1 MRRREFLSVLGGAT
15 AAWPMVARGQSPQL
29 RTIGFLGSTTQET
42 WNKPVAAFEQRLRE
56 LGWIEG
62 RTIAIDYR
70 WIEGRNERAV
80 EVVAEFVRRKV
91 DVIVTGG
98 NAVLAAKE
106 ATRTI
111 PIIFALAV
119 DPVGSGFVDSLAR
132 PGANVTGLSQAS
144 PDLVGK
150 RLQLLREALPSR
162 RRLGIMAN
170 VAYPAAK
177 QEAIEVQIAAGALGF
192 EGIISEIR
200 RPEDIAPAFDRVKGR
215 TDVLYVVTDALMN
228 SYTVRINTL
237 ALGARLP
244 GIFGSRTATEGGGL
258 MSYGPHFPD
267 MFRRAAELVDKVLRG
282 AKPGDLPVEQ
292 PSKFE
297 FVVNLTAAKALDI
310 DMPAALLTRADEVI
324 E

>member
-1 MRRREFLSVLGGAT
+1 MRRRDFIALIGGAT
-15 AAWPMVARGQSPQL
+15 AWPSGALGQSPQL

-42 WNKPVAAFEQRLRE
+42 WNKPVAAFEQRLHE

-62 RTIAIDYR
+62 RTISIDYR
-70 WIEGRNERAV
+70 WIEGRNERAA
-80 EVVAEFVRRKV
+80 EVAAEFVRRKV
-91 DVIVTGG
+91 DIIVTGG
-98 NAVLAAKE
+98 NAVLAAKA
-106 ATRTI
+106 ATHSI

-132 PGANVTGLSQAS
+132 PGANVTGLSLAS

-150 RLQLLREALPSR
+150 RLQLLREALPGR
-162 RRLGIMAN
+162 HRLGIMAN
-170 VAYPAAK
+170 AAYPAAK
-177 QEAIEVQIAAGALGF
+177 QEATEVQVAAGALGF
-192 EGIISEIR
+192 EAITSEVR
-200 RPEDIAPAFDRVKGR
+200 RPEDIAPAFDRVKGHA
-215 TDVLYVVTDALMN
+215 DVLYVVTDALMN

-244 GIFGSRTATEGGGL
+244 GIFGSRIATEAGGL

-292 PSKFE
+292 PSKFA
-297 FVVNLTAAKALDI
+297 FVINLTTAKALDI
-310 DMPAALLTRADEVI
+310 DVPPTLLARADEVI